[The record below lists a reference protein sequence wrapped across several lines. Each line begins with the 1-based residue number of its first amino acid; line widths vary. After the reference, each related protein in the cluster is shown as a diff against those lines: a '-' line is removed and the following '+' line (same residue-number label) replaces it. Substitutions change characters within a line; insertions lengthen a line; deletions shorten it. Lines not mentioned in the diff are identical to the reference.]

1 MKFLNRA
8 INILLVEDSRT
19 DVILMK
25 KMLSML
31 NTPSQVEVA
40 DDGVEAIAF
49 LRKENK
55 YQTKTRPDLIILDLN
70 LPRKSGHEVLVEIK
84 NDLIL
89 RVIPII
95 ILSTSD
101 SEKDILRCYE
111 NYANCYITKPMSLKD
126 FQQQIKIIEDFWFN
140 VAHYPSE

>member
-31 NTPSQVEVA
+31 NSPSQVEVA
-40 DDGVEAIAF
+40 DDGVEAMAF
-49 LRKENK
+49 LRQENK
-55 YQTKTRPDLIILDLN
+55 YRTKARPDLIILDLN
-70 LPRKSGHEVLVEIK
+70 LPRKSGHEVLAEVK
-84 NDLIL
+84 NDLTL
-89 RVIPII
+89 RIIPVI

-101 SEKDILRCYE
+101 SEKDILRCYQ
-111 NYANCYITKPMSLKD
+111 NHANCYVTKPMSLKD
-126 FQQQIKIIEDFWFN
+126 FQRQIKIIEEFWFH
-140 VAHYPSE
+140 VAHYPSR